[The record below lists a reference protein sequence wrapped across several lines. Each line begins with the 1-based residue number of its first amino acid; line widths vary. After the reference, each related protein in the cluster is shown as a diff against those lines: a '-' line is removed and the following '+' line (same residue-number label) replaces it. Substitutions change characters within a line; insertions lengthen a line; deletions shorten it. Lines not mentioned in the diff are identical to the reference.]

1 MPNCVTPI
9 CICKVS
15 AVAPRWCRARPAR
28 RISACICAR
37 RAPIADW
44 SLLGNPLRYVLEGAH
59 TEFLG
64 EQRGALGF
72 TGLTSLGVGL
82 ELDSSKYPVFITRT
96 RLVAR
101 YMFGNNTTGYGV
113 GLAKS
118 F

>member
-1 MPNCVTPI
+1 MSWRDDYRQGSFRGVGFRTAEHEL
-9 CICKVS
+9 S
-15 AVAPRWCRARPAR
+15 GG
-28 RISACICAR
+28 R

-44 SLLGNPLRYVLEGAH
+44 TLLGNPLRYVLEGAH

-113 GLAKS
+113 GLAMS

>member
-1 MPNCVTPI
+1 MVQGEA
-9 CICKVS
+9 S
-15 AVAPRWCRARPAR
+15 AENLGLYLR
-28 RISACICAR
+28 R

-44 SLLGNPLRYVLEGAH
+44 TLLGNPLRYVLEGAH
-59 TEFLG
+59 TAYLG

-72 TGLTSLGVGL
+72 SGLTSLGIGL

-113 GLAKS
+113 GLAMS